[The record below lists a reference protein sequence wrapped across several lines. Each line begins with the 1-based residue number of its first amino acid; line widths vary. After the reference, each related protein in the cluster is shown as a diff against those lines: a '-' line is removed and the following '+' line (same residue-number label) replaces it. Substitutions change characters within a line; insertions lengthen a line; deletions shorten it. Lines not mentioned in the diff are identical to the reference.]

1 MLNTVL
7 YRMFFSF
14 WINTKLTPPP
24 QLVMSAIVEIK
35 GKNKVDRNEI
45 EFRFE
50 TSSFLPSTT
59 VARFVC
65 QQTLLAGKS
74 IDLRLKSRTS
84 FDHQL
89 CEIFC

>member
-1 MLNTVL
+1 MLASVHYVYTGV
-7 YRMFFSF
+7 FFF
-14 WINTKLTPPP
+14 LDQYQTYPR

-65 QQTLLAGKS
+65 QQTLLTGKS
-74 IDLRLKSRTS
+74 IETES
-84 FDHQL
+84 
-89 CEIFC
+89 

>member
-1 MLNTVL
+1 
-7 YRMFFSF
+7 
-14 WINTKLTPPP
+14 
-24 QLVMSAIVEIK
+24 MSAIVEIK

-50 TSSFLPSTT
+50 TSSFLLSTT

-74 IDLRLKSRTS
+74 ID
-84 FDHQL
+84 
-89 CEIFC
+89 